1 MMKLAEALQER
12 ADLNCKIDEL
22 RNRLQHNALVQE
34 GEEPAEAPEE
44 LLTELDFSIDRLEE
58 LIFRINRTNCM
69 TIDNGKS
76 ITELIA
82 KKDTLAVRIR
92 SYRELISTA
101 SSKTNRAMHSEIRVL
116 SSVNVKYLQRKLDE
130 MCRQYRETDNRIQQI
145 NWKTDLL

>member
-1 MMKLAEALQER
+1 MKLAEALQER

>member
-1 MMKLAEALQER
+1 MKLAEALQER

-130 MCRQYRETDNRIQQI
+130 MCRQYRETDIRIQQI

>member
-130 MCRQYRETDNRIQQI
+130 MCRQYRETDIRIQQI